1 MASVDP
7 VAFVRSTPPFDALP
21 PGLFDDVAG
30 DIDVAYLPAGTWVV
44 RAGGTPLA
52 HLHVIRKGSVRLE
65 RDGQTVQVLEEGEIF
80 GYTSLIS
87 RTASLDVRVEE
98 DLVAYRLPDAAFR
111 RLLADARFAR
121 HFAVGLSER
130 LRASLDHAPVA
141 ILRSDLHLEVQ
152 SLVRRPP
159 VWVDADATVQD
170 AARVMRDAGISS
182 VLVRADP
189 PAILT
194 DRDFRSRVLAES
206 RGPRTPVLEVSS
218 RPVLTVAAATPI
230 YQAWAAL
237 LDARVHHLPVVRGDE
252 IVGVVTATDLLR
264 CSVQGPMSVLRR
276 VERLA
281 SRDSLPGYAY
291 TVAEMTSA
299 LLAGGLDVAVI
310 AGFVARLNDALV
322 HRIVR
327 WAEADLGEAP
337 RAWAWLAVGSEG
349 RMEQTLLTD
358 QDNAL
363 VYADDDGDARAWFG
377 AFAERVNADLEA
389 AGFPRC
395 PGGYMA
401 RTWHGTVAEWRAR
414 FEGWLDAP
422 SPQALL
428 EAAIFFDLRRVAGGL
443 DPAPLEEAI
452 AAAPRKAAFL
462 RFLAKAALDFK
473 PPQSL
478 VVRLRGDA
486 SAADLKRHGIAPI
499 VFLARCYGLEAGA
512 RSRATLDRL
521 AAALQARLL
530 DEDVGVPVIEAYRFL
545 LGLRLRL
552 QLRTIA
558 EGGAAR
564 SEVPLAELT
573 AIERSRVKDA
583 FRAIRAFQERAAH
596 HFHVDF

>member
-1 MASVDP
+1 VASVDP
-7 VAFVRSTPPFDALP
+7 VAFVRRTPPFDALP
-21 PGLFDDVAG
+21 AALFDAAAR

-52 HLHVIRKGSVRLE
+52 HLYVIRKGSVRLE

-87 RTASLDVRVEE
+87 RAATLDVHVEE
-98 DLVAYRLPDAAFR
+98 DVIAYRVPDAAFQ

-130 LRASLDHAPVA
+130 LRGSLDQAPVA
-141 ILRSDLHLEVQ
+141 IFRSDLHLDVQ
-152 SLVRRPP
+152 SLVKRPP
-159 VWVDADATVQD
+159 VWVEAEATVQD
-170 AARVMRDAGISS
+170 AARVMREARISS
-182 VLVRADP
+182 VLVRTDP
-189 PAILT
+189 PGILT
-194 DRDFRSRVLAES
+194 DRDFRTRVLAES
-206 RGPRTPVLEVSS
+206 RGPRTPVREVYS
-218 RPVLTVAAATPI
+218 RPLRTVAAATPI

-237 LDARVHHLPVVRGDE
+237 LDAGVQHLPVVRGDE
-252 IVGVVTATDLLR
+252 IVGMVTASDLLR

-281 SRDSLPGYAY
+281 SRESLPGYAY
-291 TVAEMTSA
+291 TVAEMAAA
-299 LLAGGLDVAVI
+299 LLAGGLDVGVV
-310 AGFVARLNDALV
+310 AGFVARLNDALL

-327 WAEADLGEAP
+327 WAEADLGEPPAP
-337 RAWAWLAVGSEG
+337 WAWLAVGSEG
-349 RMEQTLLTD
+349 RAEQTLLTD

-363 VYADDDGDARAWFG
+363 VYADAGEARRDWFA

-401 RTWHGTVAEWRAR
+401 RTWHGTLSEWTAR
-414 FEGWLDAP
+414 FGAWLDAP

-428 EAAIFFDLRRVAGGL
+428 EAAIFFDFRGVAGAL
-443 DPAPLEEAI
+443 DLAPLDAAV
-452 AAAPRKAAFL
+452 AAAPSKPVFL

-478 VVRLRGDA
+478 VVRLRGGG
-486 SAADLKRHGIAPI
+486 SAADLKLHGIAPV
-499 VFLARCYGLEAGA
+499 VFMARCYGLEAGA
-512 RSRATLDRL
+512 RGRGTVERL
-521 AAALQARLL
+521 EAAMAARLL
-530 DEDVGVPVIEAYRFL
+530 DDDVGGPVVEAYRFL

-552 QLRTIA
+552 QLRMIQ
-558 EGGAAR
+558 EGAPAR
-564 SEVPLAELT
+564 SEVPLSALT

-596 HFHVDF
+596 HFKVDF